1 MIEFVSPRPYEDEEG
16 RMEEDGSLPGGG
28 ITLGYSKFQDIPEEI
43 KEEED
48 FESDRY

>member
-1 MIEFVSPRPYEDEEG
+1 MEDEG
-16 RMEEDGSLPGGG
+16 GLPGGG

-48 FESDRY
+48 FESEMYQDRSNNNNNE